1 MKKIKI
7 AHLADVHV
15 RPHQYLD
22 EMQFT
27 FDKFF
32 ESITAENVDLVV
44 ICGDFFHS
52 KLTVSS
58 EYFDVAYSFFR
69 KLGDNFRSII
79 IPGNHDSALTNQ
91 GKMDS
96 ISPIVSAV
104 NRDAKYTI
112 QYHKKSGTFSVEN
125 CDFINFHHFSILEN
139 KTEWP
144 KSSSLDQ
151 NKINIALYHGAI
163 NNCIVDN
170 GWTSRGNRDDIT
182 IFSGFDFGF
191 LGDIHKAQYLDKEE
205 TIAYPGSLRQNN
217 FGEDINKGYL
227 VWEIEE
233 SGGFSSRR
241 VILDQKRYFFTFTID
256 SVQELGKLISENDN
270 LPSGC
275 RWRIKS
281 TKNLDITDEI
291 LIKEEIIKKYS
302 PTGDIQFMPPE
313 DEPLSNAS
321 IKVGNLDILHDNI
334 RDSEVQKQLIEEYFN
349 KKELDQA
356 LIDEIVALDKV
367 YHSHV
372 DTDVLRDVIYNPKT
386 LKWDNFLSY
395 GKGNSINFDKLNGL
409 VGVFG
414 ANGTGKSSIFDVLF
428 FPLFNSIYR
437 EGANKNGDYVNRK
450 CKRSSVSLEVELNQS
465 RFVVEREIKKTWTDG
480 KPEPKVENLVDF
492 CKLPKSDA
500 NSLNGETGPDT
511 NKFIRDIFGSK
522 EDAEMLSHCSQFGL
536 MSFVDAKGTKRKEV
550 LSKFFDLG
558 VFDTKFELASKDYK
572 EIKMKL
578 KDCNRDTL
586 LASKAKYEEIVSK
599 SSDDKK
605 VFEEDIVYAKKELA
619 ELDDCILSL
628 TKDLVKIPSFGNSDH
643 QKDIEKL
650 QSTVDSLT
658 AKVDSLREFSLRH
671 EELEEL
677 KELERIIYGYKQSL
691 PILEKQSKL
700 IDGVPN
706 VPECRTC
713 PLVGNSY
720 AALEQVRTLSKRT
733 SESEEVLSRLAKA
746 KEFDRLSLE
755 LDKQKAFLQIK
766 QASFDAYL
774 QNVSKIKK
782 NEEIEVLLGDLQE
795 RKSKVKKR
803 QEFSESKF
811 IALVAEEAG
820 AKMKLEFAS
829 EKLLMEEG
837 LSAKEKIYSLYL
849 DAMSKNG
856 ISYWIISKK
865 LTLINKLVNQI
876 LSQAVSFKFSIE
888 ENEEEKSLK
897 VFIIDTDKGKRPIE
911 LASGGEKT
919 LIALSFRAALWK
931 VCLLPKMPILILDES
946 LVFLDAERYD
956 SAIKL
961 IKYLL
966 TDYFD
971 KIFIVTHNEE
981 IKRVVDDSIYISR
994 HKDFSYVE
1002 VK

>member
-1 MKKIKI
+1 
-7 AHLADVHV
+7 
-15 RPHQYLD
+15 
-22 EMQFT
+22 
-27 FDKFF
+27 
-32 ESITAENVDLVV
+32 
-44 ICGDFFHS
+44 
-52 KLTVSS
+52 
-58 EYFDVAYSFFR
+58 
-69 KLGDNFRSII
+69 
-79 IPGNHDSALTNQ
+79 
-91 GKMDS
+91 
-96 ISPIVSAV
+96 
-104 NRDAKYTI
+104 
-112 QYHKKSGTFSVEN
+112 
-125 CDFINFHHFSILEN
+125 
-139 KTEWP
+139 
-144 KSSSLDQ
+144 
-151 NKINIALYHGAI
+151 
-163 NNCIVDN
+163 
-170 GWTSRGNRDDIT
+170 
-182 IFSGFDFGF
+182 
-191 LGDIHKAQYLDKEE
+191 
-205 TIAYPGSLRQNN
+205 
-217 FGEDINKGYL
+217 
-227 VWEIEE
+227 
-233 SGGFSSRR
+233 
-241 VILDQKRYFFTFTID
+241 
-256 SVQELGKLISENDN
+256 
-270 LPSGC
+270 
-275 RWRIKS
+275 
-281 TKNLDITDEI
+281 
-291 LIKEEIIKKYS
+291 
-302 PTGDIQFMPPE
+302 
-313 DEPLSNAS
+313 
-321 IKVGNLDILHDNI
+321 
-334 RDSEVQKQLIEEYFN
+334 
-349 KKELDQA
+349 
-356 LIDEIVALDKV
+356 
-367 YHSHV
+367 
-372 DTDVLRDVIYNPKT
+372 
-386 LKWDNFLSY
+386 
-395 GKGNSINFDKLNGL
+395 
-409 VGVFG
+409 
-414 ANGTGKSSIFDVLF
+414 
-428 FPLFNSIYR
+428 
-437 EGANKNGDYVNRK
+437 
-450 CKRSSVSLEVELNQS
+450 
-465 RFVVEREIKKTWTDG
+465 
-480 KPEPKVENLVDF
+480 
-492 CKLPKSDA
+492 
-500 NSLNGETGPDT
+500 
-511 NKFIRDIFGSK
+511 
-522 EDAEMLSHCSQFGL
+522 
-536 MSFVDAKGTKRKEV
+536 
-550 LSKFFDLG
+550 

-876 LSQAVSFKFSIE
+876 LS
-888 ENEEEKSLK
+888 
-897 VFIIDTDKGKRPIE
+897 
-911 LASGGEKT
+911 
-919 LIALSFRAALWK
+919 
-931 VCLLPKMPILILDES
+931 
-946 LVFLDAERYD
+946 
-956 SAIKL
+956 
-961 IKYLL
+961 
-966 TDYFD
+966 
-971 KIFIVTHNEE
+971 
-981 IKRVVDDSIYISR
+981 
-994 HKDFSYVE
+994 
-1002 VK
+1002 